1 MKNLACVALLLV
13 VVTPRINR
21 SQEQLPEQPATE
33 TPAAA
38 SDQAKADRELVSYT
52 LGLNFGQNLRQNE
65 IVIDMKGLVAGI
77 TDALKGGEPRFSE
90 EQCAPA
96 MERFQKEMTQK
107 AMARIQATAAKGAA
121 FLAENKTKPG
131 VQTTPSGLQYRVI
144 QKGEGAVPTAEDSV
158 RCHYRGTFLDG
169 TEFDSSYRRGEP
181 AEFEVTGVIEG
192 WTEAL
197 QLMHVG
203 DKWQLFIPS
212 DLAYGERGRD
222 GIGPNETLLFELELL
237 DVVK

>member
-1 MKNLACVALLLV
+1 MKSLICLAIFLI
-13 VVTPRINR
+13 VVTPRVNQ
-21 SQEQLPEQPATE
+21 SQEQLPEQPAAE

-38 SDQAKADRELVSYT
+38 SDQAKADRELVSYS
-52 LGLNFGQNLRQNE
+52 LGLNFGRNLRQNE

-77 TDALKGGEPRFSE
+77 TDALKGGEPRFSD

-96 MERFQKEMTQK
+96 MERFQQEMTQK
-107 AMARIQATAAKGAA
+107 AMARVKATAAKGAA
-121 FLAENKTKPG
+121 FLAENKAKPG
-131 VQTTPSGLQYRVI
+131 VETTASGLQYRVI
-144 QKGEGAVPTAEDSV
+144 QKGKGAMPTAEDSV

-212 DLAYGERGRD
+212 ELAYGEVGRD